1 MAKDVLAAE
10 QQTQEIVHRALRGPV
25 GELPPAPAAALK
37 LLQVTRSE
45 DTDAAEIAQLIETEP
60 ALAAKVLKLVNSAF
74 YGFARRIYS
83 IQHAVTLLG
92 PSTLRQAA
100 LHLFFYESMIRR
112 GGDEGAF
119 DRLFFWQHSL
129 LVAIL
134 SRGIAKR
141 LGHEDADALYAA
153 GLLHDLGKVV
163 LESHGKLSYSDF
175 LSTVGTSGK
184 TTREDE
190 GLFFGIAHDRLG
202 ALVSEAWE
210 LPEIVCRIQALHHCG
225 LAESQLERPRAQEV
239 AMVALADFIAWTQG
253 IGSVRTP
260 TSPPLAPEVLELI
273 ELKQVGLVELLA
285 AADQEMAE
293 IGAFYGLRFPSQ
305 LQLRA
310 NVVSTALTLA
320 SAGQAATRPATS
332 RPIRSATAPHQSLS
346 PDVFVPQTL
355 RALQEE
361 FALSH
366 LLLMQ
371 IEPERRRF
379 VATHGLPE
387 LAQGGQSPGI
397 QIVFDRLAGDL
408 VHCMRKRTAVMIQDA
423 PPNRRFLSMLGASE
437 AAAIPVMSQGRL
449 QGIICLYDPESRHS
463 LAPAVLNE
471 IQGVAGELGIA
482 LERSR
487 LFAMERAKAEI
498 DALTQLPNRSAVD
511 RFLQDSFEHLS
522 DGRHFGIG
530 LVDIDHFKAFNDA
543 FGHQTGDDVIRIV
556 ADTMRGLT
564 RPGDFLGRYGG
575 EEFLFGLMSPSDSC
589 TAGYAERIRR
599 EIARRGQIL
608 EARFPGHALSVSIGV
623 AHSRHGYLDIKSLV
637 GAADNALYTAK
648 SSGRNR
654 VCTAWPQGSA
664 AETQSPAE

>member
-1 MAKDVLAAE
+1 MWQRTIVGAD
-10 QQTQEIVHRALRGPV
+10 QQTQANVHHALRDPV

-60 ALAAKVLKLVNSAF
+60 ALAAKVLKLVNSAY
-74 YGFARRIYS
+74 YGFPRRIPS
-83 IQHAVTLLG
+83 IHRAVNLLG
-92 PSTLRQAA
+92 LSRLRQAA
-100 LHLFFYESMIRR
+100 LHLFFYDSMIQR
-112 GGDEGAF
+112 GTKGAF
-119 DRLFFWQHSL
+119 DHLFFWQHSL

-134 SRGIAKR
+134 SRGIAER
-141 LGHEDADALYAA
+141 LGHEKPDELYAA

-175 LSTVGTSGK
+175 LSTAGTSGK
-184 TTREDE
+184 ATRDDE
-190 GLFFGIAHDRLG
+190 SLFFGIAHDRLG
-202 ALVSEAWE
+202 GLVSETWG
-210 LPEIVCRIQALHHCG
+210 LPEVVCRIQALHHCG
-225 LAESQLERPRAQEV
+225 LAESLLEKPQAQEV

-253 IGSVRTP
+253 IGSVRTH
-260 TSPPLAPEVLELI
+260 TSPFLAPEVLELI
-273 ELKQVGLVELLA
+273 EPKQLGLAKLLA
-285 AADQEMAE
+285 AADQEMTE

-310 NVVSTALTLA
+310 NVVTTALTLA
-320 SAGQAATRPATS
+320 NAGQAATRPPGNRSTK
-332 RPIRSATAPHQSLS
+332 SATAPHQSLR

-355 RALQEE
+355 RALQQE

-371 IEPERRRF
+371 IEPKQRRF

-387 LAQGGQSPGI
+387 LPRGGQPPGV

-408 VHCMRKRTAVMIQDA
+408 VQCLRERTAVMIHDT
-423 PPNRRFLSMLGASE
+423 PPNRRFLGMLGASA

-449 QGIICLYDPESRHS
+449 QGILCLYDPESQQPPV
-463 LAPAVLNE
+463 PAVLHE
-471 IQGVAGELGIA
+471 IQGIAGELGIA

-498 DALTQLPNRSAVD
+498 DALTRLPNRSAID
-511 RFLQDSFEHLS
+511 HFLQKSFAQISTGH
-522 DGRHFGIG
+522 HFGIG
-530 LVDIDHFKAFNDA
+530 LVDIDHFKAFNDT
-543 FGHQTGDDVIRIV
+543 FGHQTGDDVLRIV

-575 EEFLFGLMSPSDSC
+575 EEFLFGLMSPSDSG
-589 TAGYAERIRR
+589 AVGYAERIRR
-599 EIARRGQIL
+599 EIARRGRML

-623 AHSRHGYLDIKSLV
+623 AHSGHGYSDIKSLV
-637 GAADNALYTAK
+637 GAADNALYAAK
-648 SSGRNR
+648 STGRNR
-654 VCTAWPQGSA
+654 VCTAWPQVTEPDTPSRT
-664 AETQSPAE
+664 E